1 MAIDLHIHST
11 ISDGSYTP
19 EQIIAEAE
27 AKGLTAVSICDHEAV
42 AGNAPAFAAAAGRL
56 LYIPGVEI
64 GTSWKDFEIHILGYF
79 VDSEY
84 PPLVQEL
91 QHVRQQRVE
100 RMKRIVGRLQNMGVA
115 IQMEDIWEAVKETG
129 EAETAIGRPHVAWA
143 LTKKGIVASPAEAF
157 ERFLKQGRPAY
168 EKRYRTPFE
177 KALALILQAGGLPVL
192 AHPGLLPQETIIP
205 ELVRAGI
212 RGLEAY
218 HTAHTPALTER
229 YIALAQRLG
238 LYITGG
244 TDSHGPRGSYPV
256 ELGSLDIP
264 DVYAERLLE
273 WHKQKSES
281 EKSRK
286 RHTI

>member
-1 MAIDLHIHST
+1 MSIDLHIHST

-42 AGNAPAFAAAAGRL
+42 AANEPALAAAAGRL

-100 RMKRIVGRLQNMGVA
+100 RIKRIVRRLQNMGLP
-115 IQMEDIWEAVKETG
+115 ILMEDIWEAVKEKK
-129 EAETAIGRPHVAWA
+129 EAETAVGRPHVALA
-143 LTKKGIVASPAEAF
+143 LTKKNIVASPAEAF

-168 EKRYRTPFE
+168 EKRYRTPLE
-177 KALALILQAGGLPVL
+177 KALALITQAGGLPVL
-192 AHPGLLPQETIIP
+192 AHPGLLPQETLIP

-212 RGLEAY
+212 QGLEAY
-218 HTAHTPALTER
+218 HTAHTPAHTEH
-229 YIALAQRLG
+229 YIAMAQQLG

-244 TDSHGPRGSYPV
+244 TDSHGPLGSYPV

-273 WHKQKSES
+273 WRKQQSEVVTD
-281 EKSRK
+281 RK
-286 RHTI
+286 KLRN